1 MKDTF
6 LVVFKFDPRTA
17 VRNDLREIFVAVALK
32 ENARAAV
39 QLRNDNTLGT
49 VDDESTVI
57 RHQRDLT
64 EENVFFLDIADRR
77 SARFRILVIDR
88 QPDLDLERHAVR
100 HSAFLTFLLIML
112 VLQADRLTAVVAEI
126 RAYGVERAAIV
137 TEHFGRIERIDLD
150 LRATVLTISSQVFE
164 AFEVSALTLPVTDLI
179 LNIFEGRR
187 FAKIGNREDR

>member
-1 MKDTF
+1 MKDAF
-6 LVVFKFDPRTA
+6 LVVLKFDPRTA

>member
-39 QLRNDNTLGT
+39 QLRDDNTLGT

-57 RHQRDLT
+57 RHQRDLA
-64 EENVFFLDIADRR
+64 EENIFFLDIADRR
-77 SARFRILVIDR
+77 GARFRILVIDR

-100 HSAFLTFLLIML
+100 HSAFLTLLLVML
-112 VLQADRLTAVVAEI
+112 VLQANRLTAVVAEI

>member
-1 MKDTF
+1 MKDAF
-6 LVVFKFDPRTA
+6 LVVLKFDPRTA

-39 QLRNDNTLGT
+39 QLRDDNTLGT

-164 AFEVSALTLPVTDLI
+164 AFEVSALTLPVADLI

-187 FAKIGNREDR
+187 LAKIGNREDR